1 MMSRHVQEFS
11 SIFFRK
17 VFLIRIISGL
27 SVRTEELSDDQ
38 IKIGNKI
45 SHERKMHMRIIVCIK
60 QVPDTAE
67 VRINPETGTLMRE
80 GVPSIVNPFDMH
92 AIEAGLHVRE
102 KAGGKVTVITM
113 GPPQAESALR
123 DAIAMGADEA
133 LLLSDKAF
141 AGSDTWA
148 TSFTLSKA
156 IEKLGA
162 DIIICGKQAIDGD
175 TAQVGPETAEFL
187 NIPHISYI
195 RKIEDVTESS
205 IRVQRMMDEG
215 YDIVEASLP
224 VLLTVV
230 RELNEP
236 RMPSLKGKMA
246 AKKAVIQ
253 KWNAADIL
261 ASEDDLGMKGSP
273 TQVKNIFTPEA
284 RSERKMLEGTP
295 EEQVD
300 SLLQEL
306 RGLKCL

>member
-1 MMSRHVQEFS
+1 
-11 SIFFRK
+11 
-17 VFLIRIISGL
+17 
-27 SVRTEELSDDQ
+27 
-38 IKIGNKI
+38 
-45 SHERKMHMRIIVCIK
+45 MRIIVCIK

-67 VRINPETGTLMRE
+67 VRINPETGTLIRE

-92 AIEAGLHVRE
+92 AIEAGLNIRE
-102 KAGGKVTVITM
+102 RVGGTVTVLTM

-123 DAIAMGADEA
+123 EAIAMGANDA
-133 LLLSDKAF
+133 VLLSDKAF

-148 TSFTLSKA
+148 TSFALSRA
-156 IEKLGA
+156 VTKLGA

-187 NIPHISYI
+187 NIPHISYV
-195 RKIEDVTESS
+195 RKIEDITENS

-215 YDIVEASLP
+215 YDVVESSFP

-236 RMPSLKGKMA
+236 RLPSLKGKMA
-246 AKKAVIQ
+246 AKKAEI
-253 KWNAADIL
+253 KKLSAAEISADEKDVGL
-261 ASEDDLGMKGSP
+261 KGSP
-273 TQVKNIFTPEA
+273 TQVKNIFSPEA

-300 SLLQEL
+300 ALMQEL
-306 RGLKCL
+306 RGIKCL

>member
-1 MMSRHVQEFS
+1 
-11 SIFFRK
+11 
-17 VFLIRIISGL
+17 
-27 SVRTEELSDDQ
+27 
-38 IKIGNKI
+38 
-45 SHERKMHMRIIVCIK
+45 MRIIVCIK

-67 VRINPETGTLMRE
+67 VKINPETGTLIRE
-80 GVPSIVNPFDMH
+80 GVPSIINPFDLN
-92 AIEAGLHVRE
+92 AIEAGLQIRE
-102 KAGGKVTVITM
+102 RAGGKVTVITM

-133 LLLSDKAF
+133 LLLSDRAF

-156 IEKLGA
+156 IEKLGT

-187 NIPHISYI
+187 NIPHVSYI
-195 RKIEDVTESS
+195 RKIEEVTENS

-215 YDIVEASLP
+215 YDVVESSFP

-230 RELNEP
+230 KELNEP
-236 RMPSLKGKMA
+236 RMPSLKGKMT

-253 KWNAADIL
+253 KWGAEDIL
-261 ASEDDLGMKGSP
+261 ANENDLGLKGSP

-284 RSERKMLEGTP
+284 RSARKLLEGTP
-295 EEQVD
+295 EEQVEA
-300 SLLQEL
+300 LLQEL